1 MAEKKVE
8 EAEGKKP
15 DEEEIVEAVE
25 TDGAEPTEE
34 EQDEIKA
41 AIEEHEE
48 WIMQRIKE
56 VLAEGTPS
64 SSPEVLEELKSLRAE
79 LTETRESLKAILQQS
94 RPQAPLQESLADA
107 QERKKAAE
115 EGAKPKQRPMPDWI

>member
-1 MAEKKVE
+1 MAEEKKAEEGKPEE
-8 EAEGKKP
+8 EAE
-15 DEEEIVEAVE
+15 IE
-25 TDGAEPTEE
+25 TVATEGAEPTEE

-41 AIEEHEE
+41 AMEEHEE

-64 SSPEVLEELKSLRAE
+64 SSPEVLEELKNLRAE

>member
-1 MAEKKVE
+1 MADEKKPEEGKPKE
-8 EAEGKKP
+8 EAEI
-15 DEEEIVEAVE
+15 ETVE
-25 TDGAEPTEE
+25 TEGAEPTEE

-79 LTETRESLKAILQQS
+79 LTETRESLKSILEQS